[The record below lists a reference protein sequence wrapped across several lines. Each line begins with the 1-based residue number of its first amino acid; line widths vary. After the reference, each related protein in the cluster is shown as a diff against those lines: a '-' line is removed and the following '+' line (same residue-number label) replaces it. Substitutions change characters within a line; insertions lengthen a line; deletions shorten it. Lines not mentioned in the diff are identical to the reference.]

1 MLKSM
6 TGFGRAE
13 KLIETFDIKAQIKS
27 VNHRYSDFNIR
38 MPKCYSFLE
47 DKIRMRASE
56 YISRGK
62 IEININIDQKESDDR
77 EITLNMPVAESYLKA
92 LRQLSE
98 LGIQDDVR
106 VSTLSKYSDIFNIEY
121 KEVDE
126 DEIWKMI
133 DSVLTEALEEF
144 VKMRQEEGLRL
155 EADIDFH
162 LTEIE
167 KYLEKVEELAP
178 QSVENRRQRLL
189 TKIQEY
195 LDDAQID
202 HSRIVQETAIFA
214 DKVAIDEETTRLHS
228 HINEF
233 RKAIKSDKP
242 IGKKLDFVIQE
253 MNREPNTIGSKC
265 NELEIT
271 RNVVEIKSEIEKIRE
286 QIQNI
291 E

>member
-155 EADIDFH
+155 EADIDFL

-178 QSVENRRQRLL
+178 QSVENKRQRLL

-253 MNREPNTIGSKC
+253 MNRETNTIGSKC